1 MEVRI
6 DGKVLLVTGAT
17 QGVGLAIAEE
27 AARSGAAGILL
38 TGRDEARG
46 AEAARKVEEMGVPR
60 GLRGGRHGRPG
71 GAGAAGEGGG
81 RRLRA
86 GRPPGQRRR
95 A

>member
-17 QGVGLAIAEE
+17 QGVGLAIADE

-46 AEAARKVEEMGVPR
+46 A
-60 GLRGGRHGRPG
+60 
-71 GAGAAGEGGG
+71 G
-81 RRLRA
+81 RRAKIEAIGRA
-86 GRPPGQRRR
+86 GRPSWRPTWATRRR
-95 A
+95 RRGW